1 MMDQIYSSE
10 DGAWSVLIRDE
21 VIARVLDLTTASRR
35 HETGGILIGRY
46 EDDGRLAVIEIATD
60 RPRGSIF
67 SAFTFGRGSK
77 DLARRLEE
85 EWRLGR
91 HYLGEWHS
99 HPGGSPEPSN
109 RDRDTMMG
117 IAGNAKYDCSAPVLL
132 IMGEDRHKAPDWS
145 VNVFPAGTYGY
156 ALRR

>member
-21 VIARVLDLTTASRR
+21 VIARVLDMTTASRR

-46 EDDGRLAVIEIATD
+46 EGGRLAVIEIATD

-77 DLARRLEE
+77 DLARRLQE

-91 HYLGEWHS
+91 HYLGGALP
-99 HPGGSPEPSN
+99 PG
-109 RDRDTMMG
+109 R
-117 IAGNAKYDCSAPVLL
+117 IARTQQP
-132 IMGEDRHKAPDWS
+132 RP
-145 VNVFPAGTYGY
+145 
-156 ALRR
+156 